1 MTATTA
7 GDEAGTGLSRSN
19 TERQIEALRRKI
31 RRQHRWRAQVW
42 ADCEIRIR
50 AMNSKLQDLGRPPQV
65 LAEYD
70 FESDPG
76 LVALALA
83 GDADEADE

>member
-7 GDEAGTGLSRSN
+7 GDEAGASLSRSN
-19 TERQIEALRRKI
+19 TERQVEALRRRI

-50 AMNSKLQDLGRPPQV
+50 AMNGKLQDLGRPPQG

-70 FESDPG
+70 FDSDRG
-76 LVALALA
+76 LVALAQA
-83 GDADEADE
+83 GADDDPDD